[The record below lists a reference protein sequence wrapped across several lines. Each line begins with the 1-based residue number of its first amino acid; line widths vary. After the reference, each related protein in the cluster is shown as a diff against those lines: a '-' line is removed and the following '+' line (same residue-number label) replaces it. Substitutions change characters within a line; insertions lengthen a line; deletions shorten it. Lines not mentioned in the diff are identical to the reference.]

1 MNNNHTLIAI
11 KDRLAEVRDSLG
23 QAHPS
28 IPASEIIARA
38 RRRRLRRRLI
48 PAMTAALALAAGA
61 AVALTVLLPASHP
74 ASHQPGVQLAA
85 WTVVKQ
91 PGGTVSV
98 TIRELHDP
106 AGLQRRLRADGVP
119 ATVTSL
125 NQLNLACHPWP
136 GAALHGMSTPAGNA
150 LFNKVFPQDP
160 GAPANVIVIRPSA
173 LPHGGGVQLA
183 AGFSPHPPPGG
194 ASVRIGA
201 GLVQASPQCTG
212 S

>member
-1 MNNNHTLIAI
+1 VNDDLLTII
-11 KDRLAEVRDSLG
+11 KDRLAGVRDSLG
-23 QAHPS
+23 EAYPS
-28 IPASEIIARA
+28 IPASEIVARA
-38 RRRRLRRRLI
+38 RRSRLRRRLI
-48 PAMTAALALAAGA
+48 PGMAGVLALAVAAALAVTTLA
-61 AVALTVLLPASHP
+61 P
-74 ASHQPGVQLAA
+74 ASHQASHHPGVQLAA
-85 WTVVKQ
+85 WTVVTQ
-91 PGGTVSV
+91 PGGNVSV
-98 TIRELHDP
+98 IIRELRDP

-160 GAPANVIVIRPSA
+160 GAPANVIVIRLSA